1 MVPGLEVPE
10 EIRAV
15 RLRFDDG
22 REVFCPKYEK
32 FPFDLNLTCILA
44 QFLCWE
50 THSFSPN
57 FTAPQS
63 EFGWCAVDAFE
74 PGGRKRRPA
83 GEAWGFCSRACT
95 VGQRDQNQRLFYTDN
110 MAVLTQA
117 RCEE

>member
-1 MVPGLEVPE
+1 MPKVRITLGVLLSFEVK
-10 EIRAV
+10 INITSH
-15 RLRFDDG
+15 LG
-22 REVFCPKYEK
+22 
-32 FPFDLNLTCILA
+32 N
-44 QFLCWE
+44 
-50 THSFSPN
+50 HSFSPN